1 MEPTNSPN
9 THDANNRPPAHHGT
23 GRGGR
28 GGEVVTA
35 LVDEGIVRETTGT
48 IGMMKTTR
56 GVNSVGA
63 SRP

>member
-23 GRGGR
+23 GNGGR
-28 GGEVVTA
+28 GEVVKA
-35 LVDEGIVRETTGT
+35 LVDEGIVGETTGT

-63 SRP
+63 SWP

>member
-1 MEPTNSPN
+1 MMRTTVLPLIMAQATE
-9 THDANNRPPAHHGT
+9 A
-23 GRGGR
+23 